1 MDINN
6 HLTPELIKTP
16 DMENDKAESI
26 RIYSPPIRPN
36 ENKKNVNSSIA
47 AMQAMVL
54 TEEDK
59 IFAESM
65 LDDGVELPKPTKKL
79 DKSNIYSIFNNMKDI
94 LLRQGGDFLSSMQR
108 SLETFAASYQAFN
121 KKLGEKL
128 DALAEQLTSVM
139 DELEVAG
146 KNLDDLHSQAET
158 LKETLGSLNDDK
170 QKLKD
175 AGVAKDDARY
185 QAINRKINDTEDR
198 LLKLGTDLD
207 AAKVSY
213 DALTEKATSLQSKFN
228 SEMAQAL
235 NNPRF
240 SKLLDM
246 DKMQQRGDEQLK
258 ASHRLIYLLN
268 ESIKNRTEEA
278 IKRAEA
284 ERERALINTQ
294 LMGEQRTKQA
304 EKSEREYEKAQE
316 AAKKS
321 DCISKILNYIIA
333 AVSIV
338 LTVASGG
345 LASPVTAALL
355 ALTVADL
362 AVTAA
367 TGQSFMAK
375 ALEPL
380 MNHVFMPLFN
390 MISEAMDFLF
400 EHGPLGKLLKAVLP
414 ENIFKTLKEVMK
426 VVNTIAAIIAAGYL
440 MKSAGAL
447 IKNTK
452 IGQAIVNATMKQATK
467 MMEMIAKNIPELL
480 KKMAGKAGSVIA
492 NAGNKLT
499 LQNHQNIL
507 KAGQLANAGLGVG
520 NVVQSSVS
528 KINVAEARVDAV
540 KSQNDLAE
548 LWKLREQQ
556 DEMTEQ
562 LQASLESLQKF
573 IANLNEM
580 LAKIINDNMLA
591 GKKILQLKS
600 NVIG

>member
-6 HLTPELIKTP
+6 HLTPALIKTP

>member
-6 HLTPELIKTP
+6 HLTPALIKTP
-16 DMENDKAESI
+16 DMETEKAESA
-26 RIYSPPIRPN
+26 RIYSPPVHAN
-36 ENKKNVNSSIA
+36 ANKKNVHSSIA

-79 DKSNIYSIFNNMKDI
+79 DRNNIYSIFNNMKDI
-94 LLRQGGDFLSSMQR
+94 LLRQSGDFLSSMQH

-128 DALAEQLTSVM
+128 DALAEQLNSVM
-139 DELEVAG
+139 DELEIAG
-146 KNLDDLHSQAET
+146 KDLEDLHSQATT
-158 LKETLGSLNDDK
+158 LQEKLGALKAEK

-175 AGVAKDDARY
+175 SGVAKDDARY
-185 QAINRKINDTEDR
+185 QSVNEKIKNTEDS
-198 LLKLGTDLD
+198 LLKLGSALE
-207 AAKVSY
+207 AAKANY
-213 DALTEKATSLQSKFN
+213 EALIDKAISLQSTFN

-240 SKLLDM
+240 SKLLEL

-294 LMGEQRTKQA
+294 LMGEQRIKQA

-321 DCISKILNYIIA
+321 DCISKILNYVIA

-380 MNHVFMPLFN
+380 MNNVFMPLFN

-400 EHGPLGKLLKAVLP
+400 EHGPLGKLLKTVLP
-414 ENIFKTLKEVMK
+414 EDIFKTLKEVLK

-440 MKSAGAL
+440 LKSAGAF
-447 IKNTK
+447 IKNTNV
-452 IGQAIVNATMKQATK
+452 GQAIVKATMKHATK
-467 MMEMIAKNIPELL
+467 MMEMIAKNIPQLL
-480 KKMAGKAGSVIA
+480 KRMAGKAGNVIA
-492 NAGNKLT
+492 NAGNKVT

-507 KAGQLANAGLGVG
+507 KAGQLANAGMGVG
-520 NVVQSSVS
+520 NVVQNSVS
-528 KINVAEARVDAV
+528 KIQVAETRVDVA
-540 KSQNDLAE
+540 KSQNDLAQ
-548 LWKLREQQ
+548 LWELREKQN
-556 DEMTEQ
+556 EMTEQ
-562 LQASLESLQKF
+562 LQESLESLQKF
-573 IANLNEM
+573 IASLSEM
-580 LAKIINDNMLA
+580 LTKIINDNMLA

>member
-6 HLTPELIKTP
+6 NLTPALIKTP
-16 DMENDKAESI
+16 DMENEKVESA
-26 RIYSPPIRPN
+26 RIYSPPNRPN
-36 ENKKNVNSSIA
+36 ANKQNVNSSIA
-47 AMQAMVL
+47 AMQGMVL

-79 DKSNIYSIFNNMKDI
+79 DRNNIYSIFNNMKDI
-94 LLRQGGDFLSSMQR
+94 LLRQSGDFLSSMQR
-108 SLETFAASYQAFN
+108 SLETFAASSQAFN

-128 DALAEQLTSVM
+128 DALAEQLNSVI
-139 DELEVAG
+139 DELEIAG
-146 KNLDDLHSQAET
+146 KDLEDLQSQAET
-158 LKETLGSLNDDK
+158 LKKTLGSLNDDK
-170 QKLKD
+170 QKLND
-175 AGVAKDDARY
+175 AGVAKNDARY
-185 QAINRKINDTEDR
+185 QAINGKIKDTEDS
-198 LLKLGTDLD
+198 LLKLGTELD

-228 SEMAQAL
+228 NEMAQAL
-235 NNPRF
+235 NNSRF

-246 DKMQQRGDEQLK
+246 DKMQLRGDEQLK

-338 LTVASGG
+338 ITVASGG

-400 EHGPLGKLLKAVLP
+400 EHSPLGKLLKTVLP
-414 ENIFKTLKEVMK
+414 ESIFKTLKEVMK

-440 MKSAGAL
+440 MKSAGGL

-452 IGQAIVNATMKQATK
+452 IGQAIVNATMKHASK
-467 MMEMIAKNIPELL
+467 MMEAIAKNIPELL
-480 KKMAGKAGSVIA
+480 KKMAGKAGNVIA
-492 NAGNKLT
+492 NVGNKVT

-507 KAGQLANAGLGVG
+507 KAGQLATSGLGVG
-520 NVVQSSVS
+520 NVVQSSMS
-528 KINVAEARVDAV
+528 KINVAETRVDFV
-540 KSQNDLAE
+540 KSQNDLAQ
-548 LWKLREQQ
+548 LWELREKQN
-556 DEMTEQ
+556 EMTEQ
-562 LQASLESLQKF
+562 LQESLESLQKF